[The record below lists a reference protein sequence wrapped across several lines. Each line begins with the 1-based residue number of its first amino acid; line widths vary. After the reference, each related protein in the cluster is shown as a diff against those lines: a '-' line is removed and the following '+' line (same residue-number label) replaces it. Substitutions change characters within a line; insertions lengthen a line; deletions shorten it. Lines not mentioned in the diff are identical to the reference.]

1 VIASDDEGMFVTVVT
16 PDEREHP
23 LDYAEVIAPGAS
35 RLGTL
40 AEWRIIDRDGKE
52 TPVALIVR
60 VYTKD
65 NDSRSRKR
73 TSYLAVAKLT
83 STEICVTDRIPA
95 AASANEQARRAS
107 VVSATRA
114 CLKPV

>member
-1 VIASDDEGMFVTVVT
+1 MMNGMSVSVVT
-16 PDEREHP
+16 QDEREHP

-65 NDSRSRKR
+65 DDSRSPSQHHIWRSR
-73 TSYLAVAKLT
+73 S
-83 STEICVTDRIPA
+83 SRRPR
-95 AASANEQARRAS
+95 SA
-107 VVSATRA
+107 
-114 CLKPV
+114 